1 MKQALNIAIVGAGPA
16 GMYSIGH
23 LLEQR
28 DFSITIDLFDRLPTP
43 WGLVRAGVAPDHPE
57 KKWVAE
63 RLFDFLLDKPNV
75 NFMGNVEIGRDI
87 TVQELS
93 ERYDGVIYSVGA
105 NSDNKLGVEGENLTG
120 SLAAR
125 EFVAW
130 YNGHPD
136 YRNLEVDLSHPR
148 AVVVGNGNVALDVA
162 RMLTLPIDHLQKT
175 DIAPHALEALKRS
188 QVNEVVLLGRR
199 GYSQGAF
206 NNPELEEL
214 LTLDDIDVVVEG
226 DNFADQGDLDWI
238 SKRKVET
245 LKSLAER
252 KTTNASKKIVL
263 KFLASP
269 LQIEGDDHVEKLTIC
284 RNKLVDKNGKKQAVA
299 TDETETLETGLVLR
313 AIGYRGSAFPGLPF
327 DEKRGTIANQAG
339 RVIGEQGVMTG
350 SYVTGWIKRGPKGVI
365 GSNKKCA
372 HETVNQLLED
382 ARNGLLS
389 KESNHNSGVETL
401 LKERQL
407 TVVTEQGWRSID
419 RAEKISGKN
428 EGRPRVKFSA
438 INDML
443 DCIQQ
448 A

>member
-1 MKQALNIAIVGAGPA
+1 MKPSLRIAIVGAGPA
-16 GMYSIGH
+16 GMYAAGF

-28 DFSITIDLFDRLPTP
+28 EFPITIDLFDRLPTP

-63 RLFDFLLDKPNV
+63 RLFDFHLDKPNV
-75 NFMGNVEIGRDI
+75 NFIGNVEIGRDI
-87 TVQELS
+87 TVQELN

-105 NSDNKLGVEGENLTG
+105 NSDNKLGIDGEDLPG
-120 SLAAR
+120 SIAAR

-136 YRNLEVDLSHPR
+136 YKHLDVDLSHPR
-148 AVVVGNGNVALDVA
+148 AVIVGNGNVALDVA
-162 RMLTLPIDHLQKT
+162 RILTLPMDHLRKT
-175 DIAPHALEALKRS
+175 DIAPHALEALQKS

-214 LTLDDIDVVVEG
+214 LTLEDIDVVVEG
-226 DNFADQGDLDWI
+226 DTFANQGDIDWI
-238 SKRKVET
+238 SQRKVDT
-245 LKSLAER
+245 LKSLADQQ
-252 KTTNASKKIVL
+252 TANASKKIVL

-269 LQIEGDDHVEKLTIC
+269 IQITGTDHVEQLTIC
-284 RNKLVDKNGKKQAVA
+284 RNELIEKNGKKQAVA
-299 TDETETLETGLVLR
+299 TSETETLETGLILR
-313 AIGYRGSAFPGLPF
+313 AIGYRGSVFPGLPF

-339 RVIGEQGVMTG
+339 RVADQHGVMPGT
-350 SYVTGWIKRGPKGVI
+350 YVTGWIKRGPKGVI

-372 HETVNQLLED
+372 HETVNQLLND

-389 KESNHNSGVETL
+389 KKPELGNGVDSL

-407 TVVTEQGWRSID
+407 TVVSEQGWRAID
-419 RAEKISGKN
+419 RTEKLAGKN
-428 EGRPRVKFSA
+428 EGRPRVKFTEVD
-438 INDML
+438 DML
-443 DCIQQ
+443 GCIQQ